1 MATKP
6 KPKPTPAKVKEKYVL
21 PFGKKNYIWFAIG
34 ILVIIIGYIFLGSGS
49 ITLAPILLV
58 LGYCV
63 IIPISIIIS
72 GEKKNKE
79 TTPSQKPS

>member
-34 ILVIIIGYIFLGSGS
+34 ILVIITGYIFLGSGS
-49 ITLAPILLV
+49 ITIAPILLV

-63 IIPISIIIS
+63 IIPISIIIN
-72 GEKKNKE
+72 GEKKSKE
-79 TTPSQKPS
+79 ASSTQKM